1 MNTELEA
8 LRSRNPGVEILPAA
22 DPQFASYGRLL
33 TGFDLSEIEAWGRT
47 VAMPESGNAYQASDA
62 VLEALPAAQAI
73 GLAVY
78 GGMPFQAGPCRGH
91 NHVLNGIEY
100 HSGSEVAV
108 CLQPC
113 VLILGHLWDMQGNT
127 YDGAKTQAFY
137 CEAGQVV
144 QTYETTLHYT
154 PGLLPAP
161 RHRRRA
167 ARRAHGHPEKAQQVV
182 RGTPGE
188 HGQSRRRRLPRPAGC
203 HARDQISDPSFCKPE
218 VHCDPQC
225 ASGFFYVRKNSLSQS
240 LSALP
245 ASSRREP
252 WGGAALFLVQKR
264 PPHRGGWHR
273 AAMTGGVL
281 CAGSHPLPVEHIV
294 AGGGI
299 AGQG

>member
-127 YDGAKTQAFY
+127 YDGAKTQAFTVRQGRW
-137 CEAGQVV
+137 CRP
-144 QTYETTLHYT
+144 TRLPCTT
-154 PGLLPAP
+154 PPAP
-161 RHRRRA
+161 WA
-167 ARRAHGHPEKAQQVV
+167 IPF
-182 RGTPGE
+182 
-188 HGQSRRRRLPRPAGC
+188 SRPASCPAAPATRCPTGP
-203 HARDQISDPSFCKPE
+203 R
-218 VHCDPQC
+218 
-225 ASGFFYVRKNSLSQS
+225 AS
-240 LSALP
+240 
-245 ASSRREP
+245 
-252 WGGAALFLVQKR
+252 
-264 PPHRGGWHR
+264 
-273 AAMTGGVL
+273 
-281 CAGSHPLPVEHIV
+281 
-294 AGGGI
+294 
-299 AGQG
+299 

>member
-100 HSGSEVAV
+100 HSGSEVDV

-154 PGLLPAP
+154 PCAVGDTFFTACFLPRGTGDALPNGPKGILKKRNKWFVAHPENTAKVAAGDYPGLLGAM
-161 RHRRRA
+161 
-167 ARRAHGHPEKAQQVV
+167 
-182 RGTPGE
+182 
-188 HGQSRRRRLPRPAGC
+188 
-203 HARDQISDPSFCKPE
+203 
-218 VHCDPQC
+218 
-225 ASGFFYVRKNSLSQS
+225 
-240 LSALP
+240 
-245 ASSRREP
+245 REI
-252 WGGAALFLVQKR
+252 K
-264 PPHRGGWHR
+264 
-273 AAMTGGVL
+273 
-281 CAGSHPLPVEHIV
+281 
-294 AGGGI
+294 
-299 AGQG
+299 

>member
-137 CEAGQVV
+137 CEAG
-144 QTYETTLHYT
+144 
-154 PGLLPAP
+154 
-161 RHRRRA
+161 
-167 ARRAHGHPEKAQQVV
+167 
-182 RGTPGE
+182 
-188 HGQSRRRRLPRPAGC
+188 
-203 HARDQISDPSFCKPE
+203 
-218 VHCDPQC
+218 
-225 ASGFFYVRKNSLSQS
+225 
-240 LSALP
+240 
-245 ASSRREP
+245 
-252 WGGAALFLVQKR
+252 
-264 PPHRGGWHR
+264 
-273 AAMTGGVL
+273 
-281 CAGSHPLPVEHIV
+281 
-294 AGGGI
+294 
-299 AGQG
+299 